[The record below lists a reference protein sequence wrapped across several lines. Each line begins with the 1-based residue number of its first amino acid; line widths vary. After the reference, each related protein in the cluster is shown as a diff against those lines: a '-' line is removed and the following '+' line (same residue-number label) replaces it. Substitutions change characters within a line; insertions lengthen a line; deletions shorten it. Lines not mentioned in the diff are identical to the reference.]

1 MTYFKEYCFVNLL
14 IVFLFIAI
22 DMSMS
27 LQCVAIDLGAATM
40 KIASCLVDTVHQ
52 NNFTERIIEN
62 ERLNDVTRCKHLF
75 CVTM

>member
-1 MTYFKEYCFVNLL
+1 MTYFKDYCFVNPF

-22 DMSMS
+22 DLSMS
-27 LQCVAIDLGAATM
+27 LQCIAIDLGAVTM

-52 NNFTERIIEN
+52 NNFAETIIEN
-62 ERLNDVTRCKHLF
+62 DRLKDTTRCKHLL